1 MVTDFEGKAC
11 ACADVGQSIMQPSAA
26 KVLTYRITFRVIFVA
41 LYYPPGDGPEMATPQ
56 ARARSLRMVKSSTG
70 RSGMVIRNVAPM
82 VPSTR

>member
-11 ACADVGQSIMQPSAA
+11 ACADAGQCIIQLSAA
-26 KVLTYRITFRVIFVA
+26 KDILNYVRVLFVGRCY
-41 LYYPPGDGPEMATPQ
+41 LRDGTEMAAPY
-56 ARARSLRMVKSSTG
+56 ARARSLRMLMSSTG